1 MASKGRGS
9 TLAILFSIVVL
20 DLIGFGIVLPI
31 LPFYAEEFG
40 ASATL
45 LGLLLATHAA
55 MQFVFSPIWGRLSDR
70 IGRRPVM
77 LVTIA
82 GTSVALLVLGLA
94 PGLAWLFVA
103 RLLSG
108 VFGAN
113 ISVATAYVA
122 DVTEE
127 KDRTR
132 WMGMVGASFGV
143 GFLLGPAIGG
153 LLAPYG
159 HAVPMFLASAM
170 AAANCVWAAFSLREP
185 ERHDPAATAAESPH
199 LQEALAE
206 PVVRRLCLQ
215 NFFFSF
221 AVAQLESM
229 FAYFMLQR
237 FGYDARQVAFIL
249 VGMAFIMLVIQGGGI
264 RHLAER
270 YGERRLLLCGL
281 ACMSASFAAI
291 PSMSTVAVL
300 LVPLGLSA
308 TGRAITQ
315 PPMMSMV
322 SVRAAAGS
330 RGGVMGAYQAS
341 ASLARV
347 IGPATAG
354 LLYDLS
360 VGWPFYLASVLLL
373 AAFSLG
379 FALPARAAVEREVT
393 ALT

>member
-1 MASKGRGS
+1 M
-9 TLAILFSIVVL
+9 
-20 DLIGFGIVLPI
+20 LPI
-31 LPFYAEEFG
+31 LPFYAAEFG
-40 ASATL
+40 ASATV

-55 MQFVFSPIWGRLSDR
+55 MQLVFSPIWGRLSDR

-77 LVTIA
+77 LFTIA
-82 GTSVALLVLGLA
+82 GTSVALLALGLA
-94 PGLAWLFVA
+94 PSLAWLFVA
-103 RLLSG
+103 RALSG

-122 DVTEE
+122 DVTDE

-132 WMGMVGASFGV
+132 WMGMIGASFGV
-143 GFLLGPAIGG
+143 GFLLGPALGG

-159 HAVPMFLASAM
+159 HDVPMFLASAM
-170 AAANCVWAAFSLREP
+170 AAANCVWALFSLREP
-185 ERHDPAATAAESPH
+185 ERHIRAESDVALP
-199 LQEALAE
+199 ALAPALSA

-221 AVAQLESM
+221 AVTQLESM

-249 VGMAFIMLVIQGGGI
+249 VGMALLMLLIQGGGI
-264 RHLAER
+264 RPLAQR

-281 ACMSASFAAI
+281 ACMGVAFAAI
-291 PSMSTVAVL
+291 PSMQAVALL
-300 LVPLGLSA
+300 LVPLALSA
-308 TGRAITQ
+308 VGRAIAQ
-315 PPMMSMV
+315 PPMMSLV
-322 SVRAAAGS
+322 SIHAAEGQRGS
-330 RGGVMGAYQAS
+330 VMGAYQAS

-347 IGPATAG
+347 VGPASAG

-360 VGWPFYLASVLLL
+360 IGWPFYLASVLLF

-379 FALPARAAVEREVT
+379 FGLPARASSVREAAAVG
-393 ALT
+393 